1 MKISLILVSR
11 NEERYAEPFFHS
23 LENQTRKP
31 DEIILIDSSI
41 DKTPEIARPFVDKLI
56 FTKPKNVGSQRLHGF
71 KNSIGDIIIFTDL
84 DAFLNPF
91 WIENLVKMFENPE
104 VNVVRGTV
112 RYREIKDKIP
122 KKFTTIHHCNTAYRR
137 KVLEEFPFDEECNH
151 DDIDMN
157 ERVGRKYKIYG
168 CPEAIVLHIGSFA
181 KTSAKEKARRYA
193 EADIYLLKKYKT
205 LFMFFRPF
213 ANALYSMIIERR
225 IKYNFYYIWFYT
237 RGLI

>member
-1 MKISLILVSR
+1 MKVSLVLVSKD
-11 NEERYAEPFFHS
+11 EREYVRPFFHT
-23 LENQTRKP
+23 LKLQTRKP
-31 DEIILIDSSI
+31 EQIILVDSST
-41 DKTPEIARPFVDKLI
+41 DGTFQIAEQFVDKS
-56 FTKPKNVGSQRLHGF
+56 FWTPPAPVGYCRQVGF
-71 KNSIGDIIIFTDL
+71 ENSTGDIIIFTDL
-84 DAFLNPF
+84 DALLNPF